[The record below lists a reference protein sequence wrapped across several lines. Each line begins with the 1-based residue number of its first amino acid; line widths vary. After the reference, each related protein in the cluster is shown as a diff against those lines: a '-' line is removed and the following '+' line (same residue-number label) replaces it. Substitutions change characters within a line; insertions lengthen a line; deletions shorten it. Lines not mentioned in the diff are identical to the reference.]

1 MMAEPMA
8 WYLSRVSESMR
19 SKALGIYSAL
29 RDLSLKQ
36 RRVHEGKRKHG
47 VSTDEERVS

>member
-19 SKALGIYSAL
+19 SKALGIYTPLCA
-29 RDLSLKQ
+29 
-36 RRVHEGKRKHG
+36 
-47 VSTDEERVS
+47 T